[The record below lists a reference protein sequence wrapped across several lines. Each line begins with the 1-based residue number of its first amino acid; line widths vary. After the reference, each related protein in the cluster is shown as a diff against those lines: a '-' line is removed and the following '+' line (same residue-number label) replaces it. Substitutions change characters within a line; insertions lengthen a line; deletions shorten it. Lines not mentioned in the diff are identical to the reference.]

1 MATAVIFDM
10 DGTLFQ
16 TDKILELALDDTF
29 SHLRSLNLW
38 TADTPIDTYRE
49 IMGVPLPTVWEIL
62 LPEHSNEI
70 RQQADAYFLEK
81 LVVNIKSGK
90 GALYPNVP
98 EIFRFLRENNLKIFI
113 ASNGLTEY
121 LQAIVTYY
129 NLEKW
134 VTETFSIEQIHSLHK
149 GDLVKIIIDKYEIK
163 RGAVVGDRISDIHA
177 AKDNGLFAIGCNFD
191 FANETELTQ
200 ADYVI
205 NDLSELQHI
214 ITESDFNSKQ
224 IYK

>member
-1 MATAVIFDM
+1 MTKAVIFDM

-16 TDKILELALDDTF
+16 TDKILELALDETF

-134 VTETFSIEQIHSLHK
+134 VTETFSIEQIHSLNK

-177 AKDNGLFAIGCNFD
+177 AKDNGLVAIGCNFD
-191 FANETELTQ
+191 FANETELAQ

-205 NDLSELQHI
+205 NDLSELQHVI
-214 ITESDFNSKQ
+214 AKSNLFSKQ
-224 IYK
+224 IHY